1 MKILIINGHP
11 DGESFVTALFK
22 KYVENINQKKH
33 DVKVLNLCEMKFD
46 PVLRFGLR
54 KRMEPDKEI
63 ELSQELIKWTDHFVI
78 FYPVWFGTVPS
89 LLKGWFERVFTPG
102 IAYNM
107 DGFRI
112 NKLLKGKTA
121 HLVSTSGSPVFWQ
134 MISGNLELR
143 LLKRLLNFFGIK
155 ITIVD
160 RLGLVDAKKEKD
172 ERRDRFLV
180 HIGKR
185 AQET

>member
-1 MKILIINGHP
+1 MKIVIVNGHP
-11 DGESFVTALFK
+11 DGESFVSALFN
-22 KYVENINQKKH
+22 KYVENINKKQH
-33 DVKVLNLCEMKFD
+33 EVKVLNLSEMKFD

-63 ELSQELIKWTDHFVI
+63 ELSQELIKWADHFVF
-78 FYPVWFGTVPS
+78 FYPIWFGAVPS

-112 NKLLKGKTA
+112 KKLLKGKTS
-121 HLVSTSGSPVFWQ
+121 HLVTTSGSPVFWQ
-134 MISGNLELR
+134 IISGNIELK
-143 LLKRLLNFFGIK
+143 LVKRMLSFFGIK
-155 ITIVD
+155 TIIVD
-160 RLGLVDAKKEKD
+160 RLGLADKEMGKKGKREA
-172 ERRDRFLV
+172 FLE

-185 AQET
+185 ARET